1 MADAPKQQSFRERTR
16 ESLGYVARTARLV
29 WRASRRLSIAY
40 VALTLVA
47 SALPLGVAWVGKHLV
62 DAVVAR
68 DEHLALRWVVVELA
82 LVAGQATATRGLG
95 LCRQILG
102 SRLGVDV
109 NVAILERAANLELR
123 HFEDSEFYDR
133 MTRARREASSR
144 PLALVSDVFSL
155 VQSALTLA
163 GYLALLLAFSPW
175 AALVLLVSTVPATLA
190 EVKYSKVL
198 FKMRNWRSPESRKL
212 YYLEHVLAND
222 EYAKEIKLFG
232 LGSLFLGRYKETAES
247 FHAEDSK
254 LATKKAGVTHG
265 LSLVATLALYA
276 TYGFVAVLAA
286 RGDITLGQM
295 TMYVLAFRQGQSS
308 FQSLLSAIGSI
319 YEHNLYMSNLFTF
332 LGDVRPPD
340 EGRALLAPEP
350 SVALA
355 PSAPEPSVAL
365 APSAPG
371 PHGAEVRF
379 EDLGFKYPG
388 KDTWAIRH
396 VDLVIPPGQKVA
408 LVGHNGAGKTTL
420 VKLLTGLYEPTE
432 GRVVVDGRDVRD
444 WDRGELLAR
453 FGVVFQDFNQYQL
466 ALRENVGLG
475 SVPHLGDE
483 PRILHAAELGGAAE
497 LVGALPGGLDA
508 ALGSWFR
515 GGAELSGGQ
524 WQKVALSRAFM
535 RDDADILVL
544 DEPTAALDAESEHAV
559 FERFQKLAL
568 GRTTLVISHR
578 FPTVRMADRIL
589 VLEGGAVIEQGTH
602 DELVAQKKTYAR
614 LFALQA
620 QGYA

>member
-1 MADAPKQQSFRERTR
+1 MDAPKRQSWSARTK
-16 ESLGYVARTARLV
+16 ESFGYVVRTAALV
-29 WRASRRLSIAY
+29 WRASPRLSSAY
-40 VALTLVA
+40 VALTLLA
-47 SALPLGVAWVGKHLV
+47 SALPLGIAWVGKHLV

-68 DEHLALRWVVVELA
+68 SEPLALRWVLVELA
-82 LVAGQATATRGLG
+82 LVAAQATTTRGLG

-109 NVAILERAANLELR
+109 NVAILERAARLDLR
-123 HFEDSEFYDR
+123 HFEDSEFYDK

-144 PLALVSDVFSL
+144 PLALVSDAFAL
-155 VQSALTLA
+155 LQNGLTLA

-175 AALVLLVSTVPATLA
+175 AALVLLLSTVPATLA
-190 EVKYSKVL
+190 EVKYSKVI

-212 YYLEHVLAND
+212 YYLEHLLAND

-232 LGSLFLGRYKETAES
+232 LADLFLGRYKDTAES
-247 FHAEDSK
+247 FHAEDSR

-265 LSLVATLALYA
+265 LSLLATLALYA
-276 TYGFVAVLAA
+276 TYGFVALLAA
-286 RGDITLGQM
+286 RGSITLGQM

-308 FQSLLSAIGSI
+308 FQALLSAIGAI
-319 YEHNLYMSNLFTF
+319 YEHNLYMSNLFSF
-332 LGDVRPPD
+332 LGLSPGLVSD
-340 EGRALLAPEP
+340 EPARAPAPNTRRGDD
-350 SVALA
+350 VALA
-355 PSAPEPSVAL
+355 PVRAE
-365 APSAPG
+365 
-371 PHGAEVRF
+371 HGAEVRF
-379 EDLGFKYPG
+379 ENLGFKYPG
-388 KDTWAIRH
+388 KDAWAIRG

-432 GRVVVDGRDVRD
+432 GRVLVDGKDVRE

-475 SVPHLGDE
+475 SVPHMDDE
-483 PRILHAAELGGAAE
+483 PRILEAAKLGGASE
-497 LVGALPGGLDA
+497 LVDKLPGGLDA
-508 ALGSWFR
+508 ALGNWFR

-535 RDDADILVL
+535 RDAADILVL

-559 FERFQKLAL
+559 FERFQKLAK

-589 VLEGGAVIEQGTH
+589 VLEGGQVVEQGTH

>member
-232 LGSLFLGRYKETAES
+232 LGSLFLGRYKDTAES
-247 FHAEDSK
+247 FHAEDSR

-265 LSLVATLALYA
+265 LSLVATVALYA

-286 RGDITLGQM
+286 RGSISLGQM

-332 LGDVRPPD
+332 LGEVRPPD
-340 EGRALLAPEP
+340 EGRALL
-350 SVALA
+350 
-355 PSAPEPSVAL
+355 APEPSVAL

-497 LVGALPGGLDA
+497 LVG
-508 ALGSWFR
+508 
-515 GGAELSGGQ
+515 
-524 WQKVALSRAFM
+524 
-535 RDDADILVL
+535 VL